1 MSTVGIK
8 ELKNRLTQYIRRT
21 KQGEE
26 IVVTERGKPV
36 AVLTPIGAASRVE
49 TLEAKLARLAARGVV
64 TLPTGKPVKRVRRVE
79 VSGRP
84 VSETVVEDRR

>member
-1 MSTVGIK
+1 MITVTIN
-8 ELKNRLTQYIRRT
+8 ELKERLTHYIRRT

-36 AVLTPIGAASRVE
+36 AVLAPIGAEKQVE
-49 TLEAKLARLAARGVV
+49 TVDSNLARLAARGIV
-64 TLPTGKPVKRVRRVE
+64 TLPTRKPTKRVRKVK

-84 VSETVVEDRR
+84 VSQTVIEDRR